1 VARVAWLQI
10 ATFVKE
16 ANVAH
21 SIHRM
26 QAALVVLGIGI
37 FAASPIFA
45 EDWAQSTKLPSK
57 AHPVP
62 SAERC
67 AAFMGAHLSTRDK
80 AARGHSEQ
88 ARMLAKNIEPTIT
101 AATWKPAT
109 ATVPEYCRI
118 EGYITTG
125 DAKSGF
131 GQVRFAV
138 NLPSPWNGRFVMIGD
153 GGFDG
158 SVSNS
163 TSRLDQSYATANSD
177 MGNNSGVYPGASFG
191 FNNRPREIDYG
202 WRATHVTTVVA
213 KGVIE
218 AYYGKSPR
226 YSYWEGCSTGGR
238 QAAVEAQRFPD
249 DFHGIVAGDLFMNAV
264 EIAMEQI
271 WSSAVFFKDV
281 DGDGVGFDNNITQA
295 DIDALRDAVLAK
307 CDVLG
312 NDRIKDNV
320 VGNPLACQRVFTES
334 DIDALGAARGLRPGQ
349 IQAIKDV
356 YGGPHNS
363 HGHRWYKGKPLGSE
377 FSWGSFVVPTPA
389 NNNFPAQG
397 GFSFEFVNY
406 LWFEHDPGVPTARPN
421 DPSLLPGPGEYRW
434 LDFDFDRNRPNG
446 RTIHTEDPGT
456 WDPRD
461 GGAFMREILN
471 GSETDLS
478 AFLVRNK
485 GKYLLYHGFAD
496 GLIGPEPTIDYYDG
510 IVHDTFRGREKRAD
524 DHVRLFM
531 VPGMSHCAGGVRG
544 AAVGWDKLAP
554 LVEWV
559 EQGKP
564 PESIVVT
571 QDNGT
576 RTPEGNQRI
585 LCPWP
590 QQPTYVGPSG
600 SGAEN
605 DPVNW
610 GASNF
615 ECQPAR

>member
-1 VARVAWLQI
+1 MAR
-10 ATFVKE
+10 F
-16 ANVAH
+16 
-21 SIHRM
+21 IHCM
-26 QAALVVLGIGI
+26 QAALVVLGVGV
-37 FAASPIFA
+37 FTAAPIFA
-45 EDWAQSTKLPSK
+45 EDFGQTAKRSAKS
-57 AHPVP
+57 HPVP

-67 AAFMGAHLSTRDK
+67 ATFMDAHLSIRDD
-80 AARGHSEQ
+80 AARGHSGQ
-88 ARMLAKNIEPTIT
+88 ATMLAKNIEPTIT
-101 AATWKPAT
+101 AATWKPAS

-118 EGYITTG
+118 EGYVTTG
-125 DAKSGF
+125 DAKAGF
-131 GQVRFAV
+131 GQVRFGV

-158 SVSNS
+158 SVSTS
-163 TSRLDQSYATANSD
+163 TSRVDQGYATANSD
-177 MGNNSGVYPGASFG
+177 MGNNSSVYPGASFG

-213 KGVIE
+213 KGVID
-218 AYYGKSPR
+218 AYYGDSPR

-249 DFHGIVAGDLFMNAV
+249 DFHGIVAGDLFLNAI

-320 VGNPLACQRVFTES
+320 VGDALACQRVFTES
-334 DIDALGAARGLRPGQ
+334 DVDAFGAARGLRPGQ

-356 YGGPHNS
+356 YRGPHNS
-363 HGHRWYKGKPLGSE
+363 DGHRWYKGKPLGSE
-377 FSWGSFVVPTPA
+377 FSWGSFVVPTLA

-397 GFSFEFVNY
+397 GFSFQLANY

-434 LDFDFDRNRPNG
+434 MDFDFDRNRPNG
-446 RTIHTEDPGT
+446 RTIHPGDKGM

-510 IVHDTFRGREKRAD
+510 IVRDTFHGREKKSD

-531 VPGMSHCAGGVRG
+531 VPGMSHCAGGVKG

-559 EQGKP
+559 EQGKA

-605 DPVNW
+605 DPANW
-610 GASNF
+610 VASNF
-615 ECQPAR
+615 ECQRER

>member
-1 VARVAWLQI
+1 
-10 ATFVKE
+10 
-16 ANVAH
+16 
-21 SIHRM
+21 
-26 QAALVVLGIGI
+26 
-37 FAASPIFA
+37 
-45 EDWAQSTKLPSK
+45 
-57 AHPVP
+57 
-62 SAERC
+62 
-67 AAFMGAHLSTRDK
+67 
-80 AARGHSEQ
+80 
-88 ARMLAKNIEPTIT
+88 
-101 AATWKPAT
+101 
-109 ATVPEYCRI
+109 
-118 EGYITTG
+118 
-125 DAKSGF
+125 
-131 GQVRFAV
+131 
-138 NLPSPWNGRFVMIGD
+138 
-153 GGFDG
+153 
-158 SVSNS
+158 
-163 TSRLDQSYATANSD
+163 
-177 MGNNSGVYPGASFG
+177 MGNNSSVYPGASFG

-213 KGVIE
+213 KGVID
-218 AYYGKSPR
+218 AYYGESPR

-249 DFHGIVAGDLFMNAV
+249 DFHGIVAGDLFMNAI

-271 WSSAVFFKDV
+271 WSSAVFFRDV
-281 DGDGVGFDNNITQA
+281 DGDGVGFDNNITQT
-295 DIDALRDAVLAK
+295 DIDALRDAVLAR

-320 VGNPLACQRVFTES
+320 VGDPLACQRVFTDSE
-334 DIDALGAARGLRPGQ
+334 IDVFGTTRGLRPGQ
-349 IQAIKDV
+349 IQAIKEV
-356 YGGPHNS
+356 YRGPHNAY
-363 HGHRWYKGKPLGSE
+363 GHRWYKGKPLGSE
-377 FSWGSFVVPTPA
+377 FSWGSLVVPTLA

-397 GFSFEFVNY
+397 GFSFQFANY

-434 LDFDFDRNRPNG
+434 MDFDFDRNRPNG
-446 RTIHTEDPGT
+446 RTIDPGDDGT

-471 GSETDLS
+471 GSQTDLS

-510 IVHDTFRGREKRAD
+510 IIRDTFLGYENKATSHKHKNKNKAS

-531 VPGMSHCAGGVRG
+531 VPGMGHCAGGIKG

-554 LVEWV
+554 LVAWV
-559 EQGKP
+559 EQNEA

-576 RTPEGNQRI
+576 RTVEGNQRI

-605 DPVNW
+605 DPANW
-610 GASNF
+610 VASNF
-615 ECQPAR
+615 ECQRVR

>member
-1 VARVAWLQI
+1 MARPV
-10 ATFVKE
+10 
-16 ANVAH
+16 
-21 SIHRM
+21 HRVP
-26 QAALVVLGIGI
+26 AALVV
-37 FAASPIFA
+37 FAAGISA
-45 EDWAQSTKLPSK
+45 ASVVLADA
-57 AHPVP
+57 AHRPVP

-67 AAFMGAHLSTRDK
+67 AAFLSAHLSLRDD
-80 AARGHSEQ
+80 AAYGHGGQ
-88 ARMLAKNIEPTIT
+88 AEALARNIQPAIT
-101 AATWKPAT
+101 AATWKT
-109 ATVPEYCRI
+109 ASGAVPEYCRV
-118 EGYITTG
+118 EGTITTG
-125 DAKSGF
+125 DAKAGF

-138 NLPSPWNGRFVMIGD
+138 NLPSGWNGRFVMIGD

-158 SVSNS
+158 AVSSS
-163 TSRLDQSYATANSD
+163 TSRVDQGYATANSD
-177 MGNNSGVYPGASFG
+177 MGNNSSIYPGASFG

-213 KGVIE
+213 KGVID
-218 AYYGKSPR
+218 AYYGNSPK

-238 QAAVEAQRFPD
+238 QAAVEVQRFPD
-249 DFHGIVAGDLFMNAV
+249 DFHGVVAGDLFMNAI

-271 WSSAVFFKDV
+271 WSSAVFFRDV
-281 DGDGVGFDNNITQA
+281 DGNGVGFDNNITQA

-312 NDRIKDNV
+312 NDKIKDNV
-320 VGNPLACQRVFTES
+320 VGNPLACQRVFADS
-334 DIDALGAARGLRPGQ
+334 DVDAFGAARGLRPGQ

-356 YGGPHNS
+356 YRGPHNS

-389 NNNFPAQG
+389 NKNFPAQG
-397 GFSFEFVNY
+397 GFSFQLANF

-446 RTIHTEDPGT
+446 RTIHPGDSGM

-471 GSETDLS
+471 GSQTDLS
-478 AFLVRNK
+478 PFLVQNK

-510 IVHDTFRGREKRAD
+510 IVRDTFHGKEKRAD
-524 DHVRLFM
+524 DRVRLFL

-554 LVEWV
+554 LVAWV
-559 EQGKP
+559 EQNQAP
-564 PESIVVT
+564 DSIVVT
-571 QDNGT
+571 QDSGT
-576 RTPEGNQRI
+576 VTPQGNQRI

-605 DPVNW
+605 NPANW
-610 GASNF
+610 VASNF
-615 ECQPAR
+615 ECQAPR